1 MLRNMLLAT
10 ALLALLPLA
19 ATAQSDGDVTAILD
33 VDLVGAQYKE
43 CAVTVPGGSNVGDLL
58 DAAVAQGC
66 IDSWTYDEFPGFGRF
81 VTSIDGIPAA
91 VVTYWA
97 FYVDGAY
104 AQNGIDTTTVE
115 DGHTYTFNYEQWVVP
130 TA

>member
-1 MLRNMLLAT
+1 MLRSMLLAAT
-10 ALLALLPLA
+10 LLALLPVA
-19 ATAQSDGDVTAILD
+19 ATAQGDATVTAILD
-33 VDLVGAQYKE
+33 VDLLGAQYKD
-43 CAVTVPGGSNVGDLL
+43 CAVTVAAGATVAQLL

-66 IDSWTYDEFPGFGRF
+66 IDEWSYEEFPGFGRY

-97 FYVDGAY
+97 LYVDGGY
-104 AQNGIDTTTVE
+104 ADCGIDCTLVT
-115 DGHTYTFNYEQWVVP
+115 DGSTYTFNYEQWVVP